1 MTRTSLPYAVHAA
14 TDVGQVRSG
23 NEDSF
28 FAGEAVVAVADGM
41 GGHVGGEIA
50 SSRALGPIEALD
62 GIEFDS
68 PEAASNSLAE
78 AIAEANRLVLDHGE
92 ANPELS
98 GMGTTL
104 TAALVRE
111 GYLHVAHVGDSRA
124 YLLRDGELTQL
135 TSDHTLVEQ
144 MVRDGQISRAEA
156 AVHPHR
162 SVLTRA
168 IGVER
173 GIQVDTPSPVP
184 LTPGDQV
191 LLCSDGLTGPVEE
204 NELAHLLSTHDDGDA
219 AVRSLI
225 DAANAGGGPDNIT
238 VVLLRVLDD
247 PDRVVPAPPPETDTD
262 DRDATARLDP
272 VQHEDDGER
281 PANTRSITTAP
292 TGDYDEQDWAQRF
305 GRYGQQQGAEG
316 GGGEATRHAGGRRR
330 TSRVLAVLVAIAV
343 LAALLGG
350 GGYALLS
357 RAYFV
362 GADDGEIAIFQGIPE
377 TVVGFDLHWKVED
390 TGLRIAELP
399 DYMQRQIERGVGEP
413 SLAEAR
419 QVVERYE
426 RTIDDARDG
435 EADEEDADEEDAEE
449 DEDGAS
455 P

>member
-1 MTRTSLPYAVHAA
+1 MTRTSLPYAVYAD
-14 TDVGQVRSG
+14 TDVGRVRSG

-28 FAGEAVVAVADGM
+28 FAGGAVIAVADGM

-62 GIEFDS
+62 GASFDS
-68 PEAASNSLAE
+68 AEAASSALAE
-78 AIAEANRLVLDHGE
+78 AIAEANRLVLEHGE

-104 TAALVRE
+104 TAAMVRD

-124 YLLRDGELTQL
+124 YLLRNGELTQL

-173 GIQVDTPSPVP
+173 AIQVDTPTPVP
-184 LTPGDQV
+184 LTTGDQV

-204 NELAHLLSTHDDGDA
+204 DELTRLLTRHDDGEA
-219 AVRSLI
+219 AVRALI

-247 PDRVVPAPPPETDTD
+247 SERVVPVPPPAGHTDPN
-262 DRDATARLDP
+262 ATARLDDADAG
-272 VQHEDDGER
+272 EAGDGER
-281 PANTRSITTAP
+281 PANTRSITTTP
-292 TGDYDEQDWAQRF
+292 TGDYDETDWAQRF
-305 GRYGQQQGAEG
+305 GRYGQQQGAER
-316 GGGEATRHAGGRRR
+316 GGGEASRHAGERRR
-330 TSRVLAVLVAIAV
+330 MPRVVAVLLAVVVLLALVF
-343 LAALLGG
+343 G

-357 RAYFV
+357 RAFFV
-362 GADDGEIAIFQGIPE
+362 GDDDGEIAVFQGIPE
-377 TVVGFDLHWKVED
+377 SALGVNLYWKVAD
-390 TGLRIAELP
+390 TDLPVDELP
-399 DYMQRQIERGVGEP
+399 DYMQRQLDRGVTET
-413 SLAEAR
+413 SLEEA
-419 QVVERYE
+419 QEVVTRYE
-426 RTIDDARDG
+426 RAIDDARERDT
-435 EADEEDADEEDAEE
+435 
-449 DEDGAS
+449 EDGADTDGGTNGTEA